1 MRVYCR
7 SGRLRCGRF
16 WMAFQQRSKLG
27 LKGQGVSR
35 VTPSRGWGPTLPHTW
50 RAQKAW
56 ILRATSSAFQ
66 YSAPMPPC
74 RQRSPII
81 CRKRTVPSYRH
92 NTLSPHVPIVL
103 HIHDHSVPPCAPQ
116 PTRPQALL
124 HSPPPLHSVYS
135 IDCTPLS
142 IPLPQI
148 KRFLH
153 LCPHPKIDFIPQCPK
168 FQDGSP
174 CSASTLLD
182 VGELDRFGETAPD
195 RSVFALPRELFA
207 LFARRFFFPSRSD
220 DFGVRAEVAALAEY
234 LDVEMISLASF
245 EVSISLNAR
254 SDAK

>member
-1 MRVYCR
+1 MLLCRAAPLHIQYLVLVNDDDEVEEEDRESRRDCNSCWVQHNKRREICYYERMTSRREDGVVMLLCLVEGAFSRLVLMRVYCR

-103 HIHDHSVPPCAPQ
+103 HIHDHSVPP
-116 PTRPQALL
+116 
-124 HSPPPLHSVYS
+124 
-135 IDCTPLS
+135 
-142 IPLPQI
+142 
-148 KRFLH
+148 
-153 LCPHPKIDFIPQCPK
+153 
-168 FQDGSP
+168 GS
-174 CSASTLLD
+174 
-182 VGELDRFGETAPD
+182 GE
-195 RSVFALPRELFA
+195 
-207 LFARRFFFPSRSD
+207 
-220 DFGVRAEVAALAEY
+220 
-234 LDVEMISLASF
+234 
-245 EVSISLNAR
+245 
-254 SDAK
+254 